1 MCWVLF
7 FVNFC
12 TSARKILKPE
22 YRVKGEE
29 AASFL
34 QGLMT
39 NDMSELEAA
48 PSSSLYAMFLNTG
61 GRQESR
67 PCSPI

>member
-1 MCWVLF
+1 MNGAFLSVF
-7 FVNFC
+7 YTF
-12 TSARKILKPE
+12 ARKILKPE

-39 NDMSELEAA
+39 NDISELEVS

-67 PCSPI
+67 SWSVI